1 MSTAER
7 REAALTR
14 FRTELG
20 REPTEDELSLLHE
33 TGVLPKPKDFPSL
46 WTGEPLDYLGLIIKV
61 VKEAERRGASLTDA
75 EMADLERLAGKKGPL
90 GTMLS
95 RLVKR
100 ALRRRRP

>member
-33 TGVLPKPKDFPSL
+33 TGALQN
-46 WTGEPLDYLGLIIKV
+46 
-61 VKEAERRGASLTDA
+61 RRT
-75 EMADLERLAGKKGPL
+75 
-90 GTMLS
+90 S
-95 RLVKR
+95 RVFGQEQAR
-100 ALRRRRP
+100 STTSDSS